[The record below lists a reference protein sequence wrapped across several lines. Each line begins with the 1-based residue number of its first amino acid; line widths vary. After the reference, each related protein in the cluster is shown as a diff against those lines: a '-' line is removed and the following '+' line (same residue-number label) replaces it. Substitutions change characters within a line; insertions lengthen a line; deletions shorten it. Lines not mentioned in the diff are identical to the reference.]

1 MRRALT
7 APALALPLVIFAS
20 CNDSRKPPPEAAPAP
35 SSAPRLEELGF
46 DAGPLDLADPPA
58 PAGDLKA
65 EIERFVNV
73 DTCVA
78 ERAKLDPLVG
88 DALRAIGYDTFL
100 RDACRLLEAAKDKKR
115 ETCDKID
122 SSALRARCQS
132 WVAIVAQTPDA
143 CPLVYEAFPA
153 RGRSPTC
160 VAVAGKDP
168 RLCTGEGRAAP
179 RATCEALATRDEAK
193 CDALLP
199 IDRPACKREVA
210 RWRGLLSAPLEGLP
224 KLPAVHAR
232 MTVKGDGPT
241 PDPATPEVDLGADYA
256 RGAVVVTLR
265 DRVRVEVGSLGE
277 SEAVRIAP
285 TPQKRPRAGLAVL
298 VDPPALGSKD
308 PPKPV
313 LQKLELEIPGEA
325 TLVYPGAKCD
335 CKVTTARIDRTR
347 GGEVAL
353 VVDGTIS
360 LGTRAYKVSI
370 DVGTFVRDVV
380 AEQSGSRALPPL
392 HPALGRDGG
401 P

>member
-1 MRRALT
+1 MKRAC
-7 APALALPLVIFAS
+7 AAVALVAILAS
-20 CNDSRKPPPEAAPAP
+20 CNDDKKPPPERSQPAPAP
-35 SSAPRLEELGF
+35 SSLADLGI
-46 DAGPLDLADPPA
+46 DAGPLDLSDPPP

-115 ETCDKID
+115 ETCDKVD

-132 WVAIVAQTPDA
+132 WVAIIGQTPDA

-153 RGRSPTC
+153 RGRSASC
-160 VAVAGKDP
+160 VAIAGRDP

-179 RATCEALATRDEAK
+179 RATCEALAMRDEAK
-193 CDALLP
+193 CDPLLP
-199 IDRPACKREVA
+199 NDRAACKREVA

-224 KLPAVHAR
+224 KLPAVHAK

-241 PDPATPEVDLGADYA
+241 PDPATPEVDLGADFA

-285 TPQKRPRAGLAVL
+285 TPQKRPRVGLAVL
-298 VDPPALGSKD
+298 LDPPALGSKE

-335 CKVTTARIDRTR
+335 CKVTTARIDKAR

-353 VVDGTIS
+353 VVDGTMS

-370 DVGTFVRDVV
+370 DVTTFVRDVV

-392 HPALGRDGG
+392 HPLVRDGG